1 MLELNMSV
9 SDPVVNR
16 SLSCLRNSTTD
27 LTNTYTTALLAY
39 TFTLAGDMETR
50 TQLLQ
55 HLDKIALQEGGL
67 LHWTQ
72 TSSETSASLAVEIS
86 SYVLLASLS
95 ASPLS
100 AADLGYASR
109 IVRWLVRQ
117 QNSYG
122 GFSSTQDTVVAL
134 QALSLYSTKV
144 FSKEGASTVTVQ
156 TPSGGQHLFD
166 VNQNNKLLYQERAL
180 QDTKGKY
187 TVEVKGSA
195 CASVQLS
202 LHYNIPTPT
211 DGTSLSIQVKPEVDC
226 SSNSLRKTVKL
237 NIKSL

>member
-1 MLELNMSV
+1 
-9 SDPVVNR
+9 
-16 SLSCLRNSTTD
+16 
-27 LTNTYTTALLAY
+27 
-39 TFTLAGDMETR
+39 METR

-55 HLDKIALQEGGL
+55 HLDKIALREEGL

-86 SYVLLASLS
+86 SYVLLAYLS

-100 AADLGYASR
+100 AADLGNASR
-109 IVRWLVRQ
+109 IVRWLVTQ

-195 CASVQLS
+195 CATVQVALSYNGPHLSSVE
-202 LHYNIPTPT
+202 
-211 DGTSLSIQVKPEVDC
+211 KPV
-226 SSNSLRKTVKL
+226 
-237 NIKSL
+237 